1 MNAKQKKFTKILR
14 LKSKKYLSARIKPL
28 DNIRLLVLQLTHRIN
43 GGVCHTVFMPYLL
56 GEKIK
61 TFLFKDFFMLFTV
74 AFRAIVFLPFGNA
87 FGI

>member
-14 LKSKKYLSARIKPL
+14 EKTEKYPNARIKPL

-74 AFRAIVFLPFGNA
+74 AFRAIVFLHFGNA